1 VKRGID
7 LSTHNQVT
15 DWDKVR
21 QAVDFIILRAGYG
34 AGNIDEKLVPYA
46 AACMEQGIPLGLY
59 WFSYAY
65 TPEMAKREA
74 QYCIHQAKKYQ
85 VAYPIAF
92 DFEYD
97 SVRYAERKGVKVTK
111 QLVMDMTVAFCSE
124 IKKAGYIPLV
134 YTNKDYA
141 GRYFDL
147 EQLKKEGYE
156 IWYAYYNKA
165 SDREDMAIWQYT
177 DSGSIPG
184 ISGRVDRNISYVDY
198 VDKSGWIEEAG
209 RWKYRKKDGDFCKNC
224 WQEVE
229 GLWYHFDSEGIMQTG
244 WLKDEGKWYFFKN
257 DGSMAN
263 KEMLMIRSP
272 IYGEETYIFATDGHM
287 LQTNERGAAV

>member
-1 VKRGID
+1 MKKGID
-7 LSTHNQVT
+7 LSYANKVT
-15 DWDKVR
+15 DWNRVKE
-21 QAVDFIILRAGYG
+21 AVDFVILRAGYG
-34 AGNIDEKLVPYA
+34 KNNIDQNLVPYA

-74 QYCIHQAKKYQ
+74 QYCIQQAKKYK
-85 VAYPIAF
+85 VVYPIAF

-97 SVRYAERKGVKVTK
+97 SANYATRKGVAVTK
-111 QLVMDMTVAFCSE
+111 KLIMDMTVAFCRE
-124 IKKAGYIPLV
+124 VKEAGYIPVV

-147 EQLKKEGYE
+147 EQLKKEGYG
-156 IWYAYYNKA
+156 IWYAYYNKT
-165 SDREDMAIWQYT
+165 SDQEDTALWQYSS
-177 DSGSIPG
+177 SGRIPG
-184 ISGRVDRNISYVDY
+184 IIGNVDVNISYVDY
-198 VDKSGWIEEAG
+198 VDQSDWIEEAG
-209 RWKYRKKDGDFCKNC
+209 RWKYRKKDGNFCKDC

-229 GLWYHFDSEGIMQTG
+229 GKWYHFDPEGIMQTG
-244 WLKDEGKWYFFKN
+244 WLKEEGKWYFLKN

-263 KEMLMIRSP
+263 KEMLMIKSP